1 MITEKDLKEIN
12 ENLEGIKQARK
23 LNIKA
28 KSKVNLEDG
37 SEALIYHLGQAN
49 KTIRIDIKEISNE

>member
-28 KSKVNLEDG
+28 KATVVLENG
-37 SEALIYHLGQAN
+37 TEALIYHLGQAN
-49 KTIRIDIKEISNE
+49 DTIRIDIKGCK

>member
-28 KSKVNLEDG
+28 KATVVLEDG

-49 KTIRIDIKEISNE
+49 DTIRIDVKEYKE

>member
-12 ENLEGIKQARK
+12 NHLEGIKQARK

-28 KSKVNLEDG
+28 KATVVLEDG
-37 SEALIYHLGQAN
+37 TEALIYHLGQAN
-49 KTIRIDIKEISNE
+49 DIIRIDIKGCK

>member
-23 LNIKA
+23 LKIKA
-28 KSKVNLEDG
+28 KAKVNLEDG

-49 KTIRIDIKEISNE
+49 DTIRIDIKGCK